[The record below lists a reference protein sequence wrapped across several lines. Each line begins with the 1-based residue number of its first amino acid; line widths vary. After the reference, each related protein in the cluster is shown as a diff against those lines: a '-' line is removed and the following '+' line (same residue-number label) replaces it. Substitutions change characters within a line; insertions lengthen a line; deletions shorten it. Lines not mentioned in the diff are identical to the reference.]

1 LVSPADCERIVFK
14 DYAVVYVQAGK
25 GGDGCV
31 SFRREKYV
39 PAGGPD
45 GGDGGDGGSIYLVAD
60 HHESTLIGLVRNP
73 HIRAEK
79 GRAGEGGNRYGKRG
93 ADVEVKVPVGT
104 LVYDKTTNTL
114 LRDLKELGDRVC
126 VAKGGS
132 GGFGND
138 HFKSAHNQ
146 APRTANKGLDG
157 ESRTLRLEL
166 KMIADVGLVG
176 FPNAGKSTLISAV
189 SAARPKVGDYP
200 FTTLDPHPGIVELDG
215 FRRFVMMDIPG
226 LIEGAAEGQGL
237 GHRFLKHIERT
248 RVLIHLVDMAPL
260 DESDPLESYRAI
272 EAELQRYSAALAAK
286 PRILIFSKADLVENP
301 DERAAEFAAEL
312 GVEAY
317 AVSAATRYQ
326 TKRLLEDLWK
336 LLHPEV

>member
-1 LVSPADCERIVFK
+1 MFK

-39 PAGGPD
+39 AAGGPD
-45 GGDGGDGGSIYLVAD
+45 GGDGGNGGSVYFVAD
-60 HHESTLIGLVRNP
+60 HHESTLISLVRNP
-73 HIRAEK
+73 HIRADK
-79 GRAGEGGNRYGKRG
+79 GRPGEGRSCYGKRG
-93 ADVEVKVPVGT
+93 QDVEVKVPIGT
-104 LVYDKTTNTL
+104 LIFDKDSKTL
-114 LRDLKELGDRVC
+114 LRDLKEEGDRVC

-132 GGFGND
+132 GGFGNE

-146 APRTANKGLDG
+146 SPRTANKGLDG
-157 ESRTLRLEL
+157 ETRTLRLEL
-166 KMIADVGLVG
+166 KLIADVGLVG

-200 FTTLDPHPGIVELDG
+200 FTTLEPHPGIVELDG

-226 LIEGAAEGQGL
+226 LIEGAADGQGL

-248 RVLIHLVDMAPL
+248 RVLVHLVDLAPF
-260 DESDPLESYRAI
+260 DGTDPLENYRAI
-272 EAELQRYSAALAAK
+272 EDELQRYSEALASK
-286 PRILIFSKADLVENP
+286 PRLLIFSKADLVP
-301 DERAAEFAAEL
+301 DPKARAAELAAEL

-317 AVSAATRYQ
+317 AISAATRYE
-326 TKRLLEDLWK
+326 TKRLLEDLWR
-336 LLHPEV
+336 LLHPED